1 MDTKKISSLSRPLD
15 MDYPDN
21 RLIVLLCAMIF
32 IASFLFRMLSG
43 DNLLPGIIWSIRAA
57 LSVFFAWTLTK
68 EIDPDHPESAIIAA
82 GIGISGLFL
91 FNYPSLLIAL
101 LLVFLF
107 RMANRTVG
115 VPLTLYDSILI
126 VITGIYLVYTGK
138 WMYGIVMSIAFF
150 MDAILTK
157 PVKRHFLFASISL
170 IAGLFGFYRKSI
182 EIGPISGCYITT
194 LLLLALF
201 FIFRIVL
208 AGKSHSISDRSGDRL
223 SDKRVVA
230 TRVVAL
236 IAGLLALPEGPTAI
250 PATFPLWAAIGG
262 VTVFDISQR
271 LLKLTRC

>member
-21 RLIVLLCAMIF
+21 RLIVILCTVML
-32 IASFLFRMLSG
+32 IASILCKMLSG

-91 FNYPSLLIAL
+91 FNHPNLLIAL

-107 RMANRTVG
+107 RMVNRTVG
-115 VPLTLYDSILI
+115 VPLTLYDSMLI

-138 WMYGIVMSIAFF
+138 WMYGLIMSIAFF

-170 IAGLFGFYRKSI
+170 IAGLFGFYRKSV
-182 EIGPISGCYITT
+182 EIDLISGYYIIV

-208 AGKSHSISDRSGDRL
+208 AGKSHSISDRSEDPL
-223 SDKRVVA
+223 SDKRILA
-230 TRVVAL
+230 TCIVAL
-236 IAGLLALPEGPTAI
+236 ITGLLAVPEGLTSIAE
-250 PATFPLWAAIGG
+250 TFPLWAAISG
-262 VTVFDISQR
+262 VTVFDISQK
-271 LLKLTRC
+271 LLKLT

>member
-32 IASFLFRMLSG
+32 IASVLFRMLSG

-57 LSVFFAWTLTK
+57 LSVFFAWALTK

-91 FNYPSLLIAL
+91 FNYTSLLIAL

-107 RMANRTVG
+107 RMVNRTVG
-115 VPLTLYDSILI
+115 MPLTLYDSILI

-157 PVKRHFLFASISL
+157 PVKRHFLFAFISL
-170 IAGLFGFYRKSI
+170 IAGLFGFYRRSI
-182 EIGPISGCYITT
+182 EIGPISGYYIIA
-194 LLLLALF
+194 LSLLALF

-208 AGKSHSISDRSGDRL
+208 AGKSHSVSDRGDRL
-223 SDKRVVA
+223 SDKRIVA
-230 TRVVAL
+230 TSIVAL
-236 IAGLLALPEGPTAI
+236 IAGLLAVPEGLTAI
-250 PATFPLWAAIGG
+250 AATFPLWVAISG
-262 VTVFDISQR
+262 VTVFDISQK
-271 LLKLTRC
+271 LLKLTRY

>member
-15 MDYPDN
+15 TDYPDN

-32 IASFLFRMLSG
+32 IASVLFRMISG
-43 DNLLPGIIWSIRAA
+43 DNLLPGIIWSARDA
-57 LSVFFAWTLTK
+57 LSVFFAWALTK

-82 GIGISGLFL
+82 GVGISGLFL
-91 FNYPSLLIAL
+91 FNYPNLLIAL

-107 RMANRTVG
+107 RMVNRTVG

-150 MDAILTK
+150 MDAILTN

-170 IAGLFGFYRKSI
+170 IAGLFGFYMKGI
-182 EIGPISGCYITT
+182 EIDLISGYYIIV

-208 AGKSHSISDRSGDRL
+208 AGKSHSISDRSGDPL
-223 SDKRVVA
+223 SDKRILV
-230 TRVVAL
+230 TCIVAL
-236 IAGLLALPEGPTAI
+236 IAGLLAVLEGLTSIA
-250 PATFPLWAAIGG
+250 ATFPLWAAISGA
-262 VTVFDISQR
+262 TVFDISQK
-271 LLKLTRC
+271 LLKLTRY

>member
-21 RLIVLLCAMIF
+21 RLIVLLCVMIF
-32 IASFLFRMLSG
+32 IASVLFRMLSG

-57 LSVFFAWTLTK
+57 LSVFFAWALTK
-68 EIDPDHPESAIIAA
+68 EIDPDHPESAMIAA

-101 LLVFLF
+101 LLVSLF
-107 RMANRTVG
+107 RMVNRTVG

-126 VITGIYLVYTGK
+126 VITGIYLAYTGK

-170 IAGLFGFYRKSI
+170 IAGLFGFHGESI
-182 EIGPISGCYITT
+182 EIGPISGYYVIA
-194 LLLLALF
+194 LLLLTLF

-208 AGKSHSISDRSGDRL
+208 AEKSHSISDRSGDPL
-223 SDKRVVA
+223 SDKRILA
-230 TRVVAL
+230 TCIVAL
-236 IAGLLALPEGPTAI
+236 ITGLLAVPEGLTSIAE
-250 PATFPLWAAIGG
+250 TFPLWAAISGII
-262 VTVFDISQR
+262 VFDISQR
-271 LLKLTRC
+271 LLKLTRY